1 MNKPTVFDYISQME
15 ENFKVILKTYPFR
28 DLITNEILNSSIIAI
43 RELDN
48 SSFGDLDTAKNM
60 VRMQINSFFE
70 PKSIQ
75 RVINKYWNDSV
86 TYGFTMVNPT
96 KENLLKFRQA
106 VDTSIPAVVEVKH
119 SLMNSIERFKPRNK
133 PHRSIQITQT
143 IKVSFFVF
151 VLIVAFLFALNGRYS
166 HVGGLLYFDKWTKE
180 IKEYEVIK

>member
-1 MNKPTVFDYISQME
+1 ME

-43 RELDN
+43 RELNN

-75 RVINKYWNDSV
+75 RVVNKYWNDSV

-106 VDTSIPAVVEVKH
+106 VDTSIPSVVEVKH
-119 SLMNSIERFKPRNK
+119 SLMNSIERFKPQNK
-133 PHRSIQITQT
+133 SHETIQITQM
-143 IKVSFFVF
+143 IKVLLFVF
-151 VLIVAFLFALNGRYS
+151 ALIVVFLFALNGRYMS
-166 HVGGLLYFDKWTKE
+166 VETGYYFDKWTKTLL
-180 IKEYEVIK
+180 EVERINTIE